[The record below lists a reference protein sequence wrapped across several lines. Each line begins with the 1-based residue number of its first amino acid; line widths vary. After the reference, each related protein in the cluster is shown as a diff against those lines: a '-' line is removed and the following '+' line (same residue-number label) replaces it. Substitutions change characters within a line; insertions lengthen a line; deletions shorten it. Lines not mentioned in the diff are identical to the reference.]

1 MDSAVTVAIRDDLAR
16 FDRPTLIVWGTGDDF
31 FDVRWAHWLAE
42 TIPGTVRCVEL
53 EGAKLFF
60 PLERTAFTDELRAF
74 WTEADPAGPGAA

>member
-1 MDSAVTVAIRDDLAR
+1 MTVAARDGLAR

-31 FDVRWAHWLAE
+31 FDLRWARWLAE

-60 PLERTAFTDELRAF
+60 PLERPAFTEELRAF
-74 WTEADPAGPGAA
+74 WSEVGLPASGAA